1 MTSLNKQF
9 LINTSKPNYTKSEFY
24 IIFEIKTNSIK
35 IYKLLYVMVYYDGK
49 RTPSGFTCFHLK
61 FRTTYKKHN
70 FSEISDDI
78 RRYHAAWSVSSM
90 VLNAKREKLWVF

>member
-1 MTSLNKQF
+1 M
-9 LINTSKPNYTKSEFY
+9 INYGDK
-24 IIFEIKTNSIK
+24 KTQ
-35 IYKLLYVMVYYDGK
+35 
-49 RTPSGFTCFHLK
+49 SGFARFHLK